1 MEKPEARAPMSRYST
16 MTPRAKRVWGIG
28 LIVFFVIMC
37 GAIAFSQWWAYH
49 VNIPAYEHA
58 RQK

>member
-1 MEKPEARAPMSRYST
+1 VEKPEARAPMSRYSS
-16 MTPRAKRVWGIG
+16 MTPRAKRGWGIG

-49 VNIPAYEHA
+49 VNIPAYEHT